1 MLIRQTYLKYFYF
14 TYTFI
19 FLHSEL
25 NAKMSNV
32 KFAVLDT
39 LLAVSHPTDSHRMF
53 LNFLDEL
60 TTIFLQN
67 ILWNFTN
74 FSRN

>member
-1 MLIRQTYLKYFYF
+1 
-14 TYTFI
+14 
-19 FLHSEL
+19 
-25 NAKMSNV
+25 MSNV